1 MSLSQKVD
9 NLHLWATLRKFT
21 TVKFGLFVVLVVLTT
36 LAFKQGIRSETFFS
50 VGDRWQKE
58 TLVAEFEFPLYKS
71 ADSLQAERQRIRD
84 SVEPI
89 FYTYPDAR
97 QQTRIAVDS
106 ISALLDT
113 AFDAYTSYL
122 IGARRD
128 TIAAGSDLASVDL
141 SESTIEDSLRFM
153 NLRLH
158 VPIRLSD
165 PVWRMLGWDYARR
178 NPAIPTATRSTSMDP
193 PLFERILNAIADRS
207 QRLQLQGVLDI
218 PIDSIRAPYLTV
230 RDTLE
235 QTFDRRLLTGVV
247 GQHEAR
253 ERIQVWLEET
263 VLQEDS
269 PLTSIAIAQFIEAVF
284 TPSLI
289 YQSSSTELR
298 RREAEAQIL
307 PVRGMVADGEEIV
320 RNGELITEE
329 IKQKLDSL
337 ERERGSE
344 LPAAQRRLQLLG
356 QILLALTTIGIFTLF
371 LRNARPN
378 VYSSNKSLIL
388 LSLLYAGTV
397 ITFGAVIR
405 FAPTIEFMYAV
416 PVVIVSV
423 LLTVIFDSRLA
434 LLGTLALAFVGGFL
448 LHSDFTYTW
457 ATLVGGAVAT
467 FSARGLRNRGQL
479 FLTAAFAFG
488 GYALALFTVWLYEG
502 IAWSQLQEF
511 LLFAGISSFLL
522 VTAYP
527 FVWILERVFD
537 ITTDLRLLE
546 LSDTNHPLLRELMQ
560 RAPGTLNHS
569 IQVSSLAGS
578 VADAVGANT
587 LLTRVGALYHDV
599 GKLSSPEYFIENQ
612 AGTVNPHDQLPPDES
627 AQIIISHVT
636 KGLKFGE
643 RYRLPAKV
651 LHLIASHHGTTRTE
665 YFYQKAVEQS
675 KASGTVLDDTVFTYP
690 GPRPNS
696 KEAGIL
702 MLTDTVEAASRTMKD
717 VTGEKLERLVDGLI
731 TRKVTS
737 GQLDDTG
744 LTFRDIPRIK
754 KVLLEQLLAIHHVR
768 VSYPDVINS

>member
-1 MSLSQKVD
+1 MSESQKFD
-9 NLHLWATLRKFT
+9 IQHLLAALRKL
-21 TVKFGLFVVLVVLTT
+21 VSIKLGLFVVLVILTT
-36 LAFKQGIRSETFFS
+36 LAFKQGIRTETSFS

-58 TLVAEFEFPLYKS
+58 TLVAESEFPIYKS
-71 ADSLQAERQRIRD
+71 MDSLQVERQRVRD
-84 SVEPI
+84 LVEPI
-89 FYTYPDAR
+89 FYTFPDAR

-113 AFDAYTSYL
+113 AFDAYTDYL
-122 IGARRD
+122 VGARRD
-128 TIAAGSDLASVDL
+128 TIAAGSDPVLVSL
-141 SESTIEDSLRFM
+141 SESTIGDSLRFIE
-153 NLRLH
+153 LRLQ

-165 PVWRMLGWDYARR
+165 PVWRLLGWDYALRS
-178 NPAIPTATRSTSMDP
+178 PDMPTATRLAPVNP
-193 PLFERILNAIADRS
+193 PLFERILNAIASRS
-207 QRLQLQGVLDI
+207 QRLQLQGVLDV

-235 QTFDRRLLTGVV
+235 QTFSRRPTAEVV
-247 GQHEAR
+247 GQNAAR

-263 VLQEDS
+263 VLPENS
-269 PLTSIAIAQFIEAVF
+269 PLTSTAIAQFIESVF

-289 YQSSSTELR
+289 YQSIPTELR
-298 RREAEAQIL
+298 RTEAEAQII
-307 PVRGMVADGEEIV
+307 PVRGMVAEGEEIV
-320 RNGELITEE
+320 RNGELITPE

-344 LPAAQRRLQLLG
+344 LPERQERLQFLG
-356 QILLALTTIGIFTLF
+356 QILLALIMIGIFALF
-371 LRNARPN
+371 LRNARPSI
-378 VYSSNKSLIL
+378 YSSNKSMIL

-397 ITFGAVIR
+397 VTFGAVIR
-405 FAPTIEFMYAV
+405 LAPPEFVYAV

-434 LLGTLALAFVGGFL
+434 LLGTLALAVVGGFL

-457 ATLVGGAVAT
+457 ATLIGGAFAV
-467 FSARGLRNRGQL
+467 FSARSLRNRGQL
-479 FLTAAFAFG
+479 FLTAAFAFV
-488 GYALALFTVWLYEG
+488 GYALAFATVWLYEG
-502 IAWSQLQEF
+502 IAWSSIWEH
-511 LLFAGISSFLL
+511 LLFAGVGSFLL

-527 FVWILERVFD
+527 FVWVLERIFD

-612 AGTVNPHDQLPPDES
+612 AGGVNPHDNLLPEKS

-636 KGLKFGE
+636 KGIELGE
-643 RYRLPAKV
+643 RYGLPSKV

-665 YFYQKAVEQS
+665 YFFQRAVEQS
-675 KASGTVLDDTVFTYP
+675 KTSRTALEESVFRYP
-690 GPRPNS
+690 GPRPRS

-702 MLTDTVEAASRTMKD
+702 MLTDTVEAASRTMQD
-717 VTGEKLERLVDGLI
+717 VTAEKLQELVDRLI
-731 TRKVTS
+731 THKVTS
-737 GQLDDTG
+737 GQLDETG

-754 KVLLEQLLAIHHVR
+754 KVLQDQLTAIHHVR
-768 VSYPDVINS
+768 VSYPEMINS

>member
-1 MSLSQKVD
+1 MSESQKFD
-9 NLHLWATLRKFT
+9 IQHLLAALRKL
-21 TVKFGLFVVLVVLTT
+21 VSIKLGLFVVLVILTT
-36 LAFKQGIRSETFFS
+36 LAFKQGIRTETSFS

-58 TLVAEFEFPLYKS
+58 TLVAESEFPIYKS
-71 ADSLQAERQRIRD
+71 MDSLQVERQRVRD
-84 SVEPI
+84 LVEPI
-89 FYTYPDAR
+89 FYTFPDAR

-113 AFDAYTSYL
+113 AFDAYTDYL
-122 IGARRD
+122 VGARRD
-128 TIAAGSDLASVDL
+128 TIAAGNDPVLVSL
-141 SESTIEDSLRFM
+141 SESTIGDSLRFIE
-153 NLRLH
+153 LRLQ

-165 PVWRMLGWDYARR
+165 PVWRLLGWDYALRS
-178 NPAIPTATRSTSMDP
+178 PDMPTATRLAPVNP
-193 PLFERILNAIADRS
+193 PLFERILNAIASRS
-207 QRLQLQGVLDI
+207 QRLQLQGVLDV

-235 QTFDRRLLTGVV
+235 QTFSRRPTAEVV
-247 GQHEAR
+247 GQNAAR

-263 VLQEDS
+263 VLPENS
-269 PLTSIAIAQFIEAVF
+269 PLTSTAIAQFIESVF

-289 YQSSSTELR
+289 YQSIPTELR
-298 RREAEAQIL
+298 RTEAEAQII
-307 PVRGMVADGEEIV
+307 PVRGMVAEGEEIV
-320 RNGELITEE
+320 RNGELITPE

-344 LPAAQRRLQLLG
+344 LPERQERLQFLG
-356 QILLALTTIGIFTLF
+356 QILLALIMIGIFALF
-371 LRNARPN
+371 LRNARPSI
-378 VYSSNKSLIL
+378 YSSNKSMIL

-397 ITFGAVIR
+397 VTFGAVIR
-405 FAPTIEFMYAV
+405 LAPPEFVYAV

-434 LLGTLALAFVGGFL
+434 LLGTLALAVVGGFL

-457 ATLVGGAVAT
+457 ATLIGGAFAV
-467 FSARGLRNRGQL
+467 FSARSLRNRGQL
-479 FLTAAFAFG
+479 FLTAAFAFV
-488 GYALALFTVWLYEG
+488 GYALAFATVWLYEG
-502 IAWSQLQEF
+502 IAWSSIWEH
-511 LLFAGISSFLL
+511 LLFAGVGSFLL

-527 FVWILERVFD
+527 FVWVLERIFD

-612 AGTVNPHDQLPPDES
+612 AGGVNPHDNLLPEKS

-636 KGLKFGE
+636 KGIELGE
-643 RYRLPAKV
+643 RYGLPSKV

-665 YFYQKAVEQS
+665 YFFQRAVEQS
-675 KASGTVLDDTVFTYP
+675 KTSRTALEESVFRYP
-690 GPRPNS
+690 GPRPRS

-702 MLTDTVEAASRTMKD
+702 MLTDTVEAASRTMQD
-717 VTGEKLERLVDGLI
+717 VTAEKLQELVDRLI
-731 TRKVTS
+731 THKVTS
-737 GQLDDTG
+737 GQLDETG

-754 KVLLEQLLAIHHVR
+754 KVLQDQLTAIHHVR
-768 VSYPDVINS
+768 VSYPEMINS

>member
-1 MSLSQKVD
+1 MSESQKFD
-9 NLHLWATLRKFT
+9 IRHLFAALRKL
-21 TVKFGLFVVLVVLTT
+21 VSIKLGLFVVLVILTT
-36 LAFKQGIRSETFFS
+36 LAFKQGIRTETSFS

-58 TLVAEFEFPLYKS
+58 TLVAESEFPIYKS
-71 ADSLQAERQRIRD
+71 TDSLQVERQRVRD
-84 SVEPI
+84 LVEPI
-89 FYTYPDAR
+89 FYTFPDAR

-113 AFDAYTSYL
+113 AFDAYTDYL
-122 IGARRD
+122 VGARRD
-128 TIAAGSDLASVDL
+128 TIAAGNDPVLVNL
-141 SESTIEDSLRFM
+141 SESTIGDSLRFIE
-153 NLRLH
+153 LRLQ

-165 PVWRMLGWDYARR
+165 PVWRLLGWDYALRS
-178 NPAIPTATRSTSMDP
+178 PDMPTATRLAPVNP
-193 PLFERILNAIADRS
+193 PLFERILNAIASRS
-207 QRLQLQGVLDI
+207 QRLQLQGVLDV

-235 QTFDRRLLTGVV
+235 QTFSRRLTTEVV
-247 GQHEAR
+247 GQNAAR

-263 VLQEDS
+263 VLPEDS
-269 PLTSIAIAQFIEAVF
+269 PLTSTAIAQFIESVF

-289 YQSSSTELR
+289 YQSIPTELR
-298 RREAEAQIL
+298 RTEAEAQII
-307 PVRGMVADGEEIV
+307 PVRGMVAEGEEIV
-320 RNGELITEE
+320 RNGELITPE

-344 LPAAQRRLQLLG
+344 LPERQERLQFLG
-356 QILLALTTIGIFTLF
+356 QILLALIMIGIFALF
-371 LRNARPN
+371 LRNARPSI
-378 VYSSNKSLIL
+378 YSSNKSMIL

-397 ITFGAVIR
+397 VTFGAVIR
-405 FAPTIEFMYAV
+405 LAPPEFMYAV

-434 LLGTLALAFVGGFL
+434 LLGTLALAVVGGFL

-457 ATLVGGAVAT
+457 ATLIGGAFAV
-467 FSARGLRNRGQL
+467 FSARSLRNRGQL

-488 GYALALFTVWLYEG
+488 GYALAFATVWLYEG
-502 IAWSQLQEF
+502 IAWSSIWEH
-511 LLFAGISSFLL
+511 LLFAGVGSFLL

-527 FVWILERVFD
+527 FVWVLERIFD

-612 AGTVNPHDQLPPDES
+612 AGGVNPHDNLLPGKS

-636 KGLKFGE
+636 KGIELGE
-643 RYRLPAKV
+643 RYGLPSKV

-665 YFYQKAVEQS
+665 YFFQRAVEQS
-675 KASGTVLDDTVFTYP
+675 KASRTALEESVFRYP
-690 GPRPNS
+690 GPRPRS

-702 MLTDTVEAASRTMKD
+702 MLTDTVEAASRTMQD
-717 VTGEKLERLVDGLI
+717 VTAEKLQELVDRLI
-731 TRKVTS
+731 THKVTS
-737 GQLDDTG
+737 GQLDETG

-754 KVLLEQLLAIHHVR
+754 KVLQDQLTAIHHVR
-768 VSYPDVINS
+768 VSYPEMINS

>member
-1 MSLSQKVD
+1 MSVSQKIHIRQF
-9 NLHLWATLRKFT
+9 LLGLRKLISI
-21 TVKFGLFVVLVVLTT
+21 KFGMFVVLVVLTT
-36 LAFKQGIRSETFFS
+36 LAFKQGIRSEASFS

-58 TLVAEFEFPLYKS
+58 TLIAESEFPLYKS
-71 ADSLQAERQRIRD
+71 TDSLQAERQRVRD

-97 QQTRIAVDS
+97 QQTRMAVDS

-113 AFDAYTSYL
+113 AFDAYTDYL
-122 IGARRD
+122 VGARRD
-128 TIAAGSDLASVDL
+128 TIAAGSDLALVSL
-141 SESTIEDSLRFM
+141 SESTIEDSLQFM
-153 NLRLH
+153 ELRLQ

-165 PVWRMLGWDYARR
+165 SVWRLLGWDYALRS
-178 NPAIPTATRSTSMDP
+178 PDIPTATRLAPTSP
-193 PLFERILNAIADRS
+193 PLFERILNAIASRS
-207 QRLQLQGVLDI
+207 QRLQLQGVLDVQ
-218 PIDSIRAPYLTV
+218 IDSIRTSHLTV

-235 QTFDRRLLTGVV
+235 QTFDRRLATEVV
-247 GQHEAR
+247 GQNAAR

-263 VLQEDS
+263 VLHENS
-269 PLTSIAIAQFIEAVF
+269 LFPPTAIAQFIESVF

-289 YQSSSTELR
+289 YQSIPTELR
-298 RREAEAQIL
+298 RSEAESQIF
-307 PVRGMVADGEEIV
+307 PVRGMVAEGEEIV
-320 RNGELITEE
+320 RNGELITPE

-337 ERERGSE
+337 ERERSSE
-344 LPAAQRRLQLLG
+344 LPERQERLQFLG
-356 QILLALTTIGIFTLF
+356 QILLALTMIGIFALF
-371 LRNARPN
+371 LRNARPM
-378 VYSSNKSLIL
+378 VYSSNKSMVL

-397 ITFGAVIR
+397 IAFAAVIR
-405 FAPTIEFMYAV
+405 LAPMEFMYAV

-434 LLGTLALAFVGGFL
+434 LLGTLALAIVGGFL

-457 ATLVGGAVAT
+457 ATLVGGVFAT
-467 FSARGLRNRGQL
+467 FSARSLRNRGQL
-479 FLTAAFAFG
+479 FLTATYAFG
-488 GYALALFTVWLYEG
+488 GYALAFATVWLYEG
-502 IAWSQLQEF
+502 IAWSSIGEY
-511 LLFAGISSFLL
+511 LLFAGIGSFLL

-527 FVWILERVFD
+527 FVWVLERVFD

-587 LLTRVGALYHDV
+587 LLTRVGALYHDI
-599 GKLSSPEYFIENQ
+599 GKLSSPQYFIENQ
-612 AGTVNPHDQLPPDES
+612 AGGTNPHDDLPPEES

-636 KGLKFGE
+636 KGVGLGE
-643 RYRLPAKV
+643 RYRLPSKV

-665 YFYQKAVEQS
+665 YFFQRAVEQS
-675 KASGTVLDDTVFTYP
+675 KASGTALEESVFMYP
-690 GPRPNS
+690 GPRPRT

-717 VTGEKLERLVDGLI
+717 VTAEKIQELVDSLI
-731 TRKVTS
+731 THKVAS
-737 GQLDDTG
+737 GQLDETG

-754 KVLLEQLLAIHHVR
+754 KVLQDQLIAIYHVR
-768 VSYPDVINS
+768 VSYPEIINS

>member
-1 MSLSQKVD
+1 MSESQKFD
-9 NLHLWATLRKFT
+9 IRHLLAALRKL
-21 TVKFGLFVVLVVLTT
+21 VSIKLGLFVVLVVLTT
-36 LAFKQGIRSETFFS
+36 LAFKQGIRTETSFS

-58 TLVAEFEFPLYKS
+58 TLVAESEFPIYKS
-71 ADSLQAERQRIRD
+71 TDSLQVERQRVRD

-89 FYTYPDAR
+89 FYTFPDAR

-113 AFDAYTSYL
+113 AFDAYTDYL
-122 IGARRD
+122 VGARRD
-128 TIAAGSDLASVDL
+128 TIAAGNDPVLVSL
-141 SESTIEDSLRFM
+141 SESTIGDSLRFIE
-153 NLRLH
+153 LRLQ

-165 PVWRMLGWDYARR
+165 PVWRLLGWDYALRS
-178 NPAIPTATRSTSMDP
+178 PDMPTATRLAPVNP
-193 PLFERILNAIADRS
+193 PLFERILNAIASRS
-207 QRLQLQGVLDI
+207 QRLQLQGVLDV

-235 QTFDRRLLTGVV
+235 QTFSRRLTTEVV
-247 GQHEAR
+247 GQNAAR

-263 VLQEDS
+263 VLPEDS
-269 PLTSIAIAQFIEAVF
+269 PLTSTAIAQFIESVF

-289 YQSSSTELR
+289 YQSIPTELR
-298 RREAEAQIL
+298 RTEAEAQVI
-307 PVRGMVADGEEIV
+307 PVRGMVAEGEEIV
-320 RNGELITEE
+320 RNGELITPE

-344 LPAAQRRLQLLG
+344 LPERQERLQFLG
-356 QILLALTTIGIFTLF
+356 QILLALIMIGIFTLF
-371 LRNARPN
+371 LRNARPSI
-378 VYSSNKSLIL
+378 YSSNKSMIL

-397 ITFGAVIR
+397 VTFGAVIR
-405 FAPTIEFMYAV
+405 LAPPEFMYAV

-434 LLGTLALAFVGGFL
+434 LLGTLALAVVGGFL

-457 ATLVGGAVAT
+457 ATLIGGAFAV
-467 FSARGLRNRGQL
+467 FSARSLRNRGQL

-488 GYALALFTVWLYEG
+488 GYALAFATVWLYEG
-502 IAWSQLQEF
+502 IAWSSIWEH
-511 LLFAGISSFLL
+511 LLFAGVGSFLL

-527 FVWILERVFD
+527 FVWVLERIFD

-612 AGTVNPHDQLPPDES
+612 AGGVNPHDNLLPGKS

-636 KGLKFGE
+636 KGIELGE
-643 RYRLPAKV
+643 RYGLPSKV

-665 YFYQKAVEQS
+665 YFFQRAVEQS
-675 KASGTVLDDTVFTYP
+675 KASRTALEESVFRYP
-690 GPRPNS
+690 GPRPRS

-702 MLTDTVEAASRTMKD
+702 MLTDTVEAASRTMQD
-717 VTGEKLERLVDGLI
+717 VTAEKLQELVDRLI
-731 TRKVTS
+731 THKVTS
-737 GQLDDTG
+737 GQLDETG

-754 KVLLEQLLAIHHVR
+754 KVLQDQLTAIHHVR
-768 VSYPDVINS
+768 VSYPEMINS

>member
-1 MSLSQKVD
+1 MSESHKFDIRSL
-9 NLHLWATLRKFT
+9 LAALRKF
-21 TVKFGLFVVLVVLTT
+21 VSIKPGLFVVLVILTT
-36 LAFKQGIRSETFFS
+36 LAFKQGIRTEASFS

-58 TLVAEFEFPLYKS
+58 TLVAESEFPIYKS
-71 ADSLQAERQRIRD
+71 TDSLQVERQRVRD
-84 SVEPI
+84 LVEPI
-89 FYTYPDAR
+89 FYTFPDAR

-113 AFDAYTSYL
+113 AFDAYTDYL
-122 IGARRD
+122 VGARRD
-128 TIAAGSDLASVDL
+128 TIAAGNDPVLVSL
-141 SESTIEDSLRFM
+141 SESTIGDSLRFIE
-153 NLRLH
+153 LRLQ

-165 PVWRMLGWDYARR
+165 PVWRLLGWDYALRS
-178 NPAIPTATRSTSMDP
+178 PDMPTATRLAPVNP
-193 PLFERILNAIADRS
+193 PLFERILNAIASRS
-207 QRLQLQGVLDI
+207 QRLQLQGVLDV

-235 QTFDRRLLTGVV
+235 QTFSRRLTTEVV
-247 GQHEAR
+247 GQNAAR

-263 VLQEDS
+263 VLPEDS
-269 PLTSIAIAQFIEAVF
+269 PLTSTAIAQFIESVF

-289 YQSSSTELR
+289 YQSIPTELR
-298 RREAEAQIL
+298 RTEAEAQII
-307 PVRGMVADGEEIV
+307 PVRGMVAEGEEIV
-320 RNGELITEE
+320 RNGELITPE

-344 LPAAQRRLQLLG
+344 LPERQERLQFLG
-356 QILLALTTIGIFTLF
+356 QILLALIMIGIFALF
-371 LRNARPN
+371 LRNARPSI
-378 VYSSNKSLIL
+378 YSSNKSMIL

-397 ITFGAVIR
+397 VTFGAVIR
-405 FAPTIEFMYAV
+405 LAPPEFMYAV

-434 LLGTLALAFVGGFL
+434 LLGTLALAVVGGFL

-457 ATLVGGAVAT
+457 ATLIGGAFAV
-467 FSARGLRNRGQL
+467 FSARSLRNRGQL

-488 GYALALFTVWLYEG
+488 GYALAFATVWLYEG
-502 IAWSQLQEF
+502 IAWSSIWEH
-511 LLFAGISSFLL
+511 LLFAGVGSFLL

-527 FVWILERVFD
+527 FVWVLERIFD

-612 AGTVNPHDQLPPDES
+612 AGGVNPHDNLLPGKS

-636 KGLKFGE
+636 KGIELGE
-643 RYRLPAKV
+643 RYGLPSKV

-665 YFYQKAVEQS
+665 YFFQRAVEQS
-675 KASGTVLDDTVFTYP
+675 KASRTALEESVFRYP
-690 GPRPNS
+690 GPRPRS

-702 MLTDTVEAASRTMKD
+702 MLTDTVEAASRTMQD
-717 VTGEKLERLVDGLI
+717 VTAEKLQELVDRLI
-731 TRKVTS
+731 THKVTS
-737 GQLDDTG
+737 GQLDETG

-754 KVLLEQLLAIHHVR
+754 KVLQDQLTAIHHVR
-768 VSYPDVINS
+768 VSYPEMINS

>member
-1 MSLSQKVD
+1 MRLPYQLGD
-9 NLHLWATLRKFT
+9 RPFWGPLRMF
-21 TVKFGLFVVLVVLTT
+21 VNVRLGIFVVLVVLTT
-36 LAFKQGIRSETFFS
+36 LAFKQGIRPETLLS

-71 ADSLQAERQRIRD
+71 EDSLQAESQRLRD
-84 SVEPI
+84 SIEPI
-89 FYTYPDAR
+89 FYTFPEAR

-113 AFDAYTSYL
+113 VFDAYTNYL
-122 IGARRD
+122 VGAGRD
-128 TIAAGSDLASVDL
+128 TIAAGTEPALVSL
-141 SESTIEDSLRFM
+141 SENTIEDSLRFM
-153 NLRLH
+153 ALRLQ

-165 PVWRMLGWDYARR
+165 PVWRLLGWDYARR
-178 NPAIPTATRSTSMDP
+178 SPDILTATRSAPVNP
-193 PLFERILNAIADRS
+193 PLFERILNAIASRS
-207 QRLQLQGVLDI
+207 QRLQLQGVLDV
-218 PIDSIRAPYLTV
+218 PVDSIRAPYLTV

-235 QTFDRRLLTGVV
+235 QTFDRRSTAGVV
-247 GQHEAR
+247 GQNAAR

-263 VLQEDS
+263 VLQGDS
-269 PLTSIAIAQFIEAVF
+269 LFASTAIAQFIEAVF

-289 YQSSSTELR
+289 YQPIPTELR

-307 PVRGMVADGEEIV
+307 PVRGMVAEGEEIV
-320 RNGELITEE
+320 RNGELITPE

-337 ERERGSE
+337 ERVQGSD
-344 LPAAQRRLQLLG
+344 LPASQSRLQLLG
-356 QILLALTTIGIFTLF
+356 QILLSLSIIGIFALF
-371 LRNARPN
+371 LRNARPS

-397 ITFGAVIR
+397 IAFGTVIR
-405 FAPTIEFMYAV
+405 IAPTEFMYVV

-423 LLTVIFDSRLA
+423 LLTVIFDSGLA
-434 LLGTLALAFVGGFL
+434 LLSTLALAMIGGFL

-479 FLTAAFAFG
+479 FLTAAYAFG
-488 GYALALFTVWLYEG
+488 GYALALSTVWLYEG
-502 IAWSQLQEF
+502 IGWS
-511 LLFAGISSFLL
+511 LLWEHLLYAGIGSFLL
-522 VTAYP
+522 VTTSP

-537 ITTDLRLLE
+537 VTTDLRLLE

-612 AGTVNPHDQLPPDES
+612 AGGINLHDDLPPEES

-636 KGLKFGE
+636 KGLELGE
-643 RYRLPAKV
+643 RYHLPAGV

-665 YFYQKAVEQS
+665 YFYQRAVEQNKS
-675 KASGTVLDDTVFTYP
+675 SGTALNEAAFRYP

-702 MLTDTVEAASRTMKD
+702 MLTDTVEAASRTMQD
-717 VTGEKLERLVDGLI
+717 ITGEKLRTLVDNLI
-731 TRKVTS
+731 TYKVS
-737 GQLDDTG
+737 NGQLDDTG
-744 LTFRDIPRIK
+744 LTFRDIPQIK

-768 VSYPDVINS
+768 ISYPEMISE